1 MRLKDSHPGNL
12 VRIPSQRLQHGHKQ
26 PTTNNCIQQLF
37 YNFNNNIQ
45 TRNQPPD
52 NHQPP
57 DNPREFLHTHTH
69 QTQAFG
75 CAWFV
80 PSQRLE
86 RSDNFGGWDRVLV
99 GNSRWRNGTKS
110 WCSAPQEIMKTRR
123 TWWMTRKL
131 YVYIACCV
139 YFLLKC
145 RYIQW
150 LSHCGCHVVDLIF
163 LTTIQSCA
171 YLKVY
176 TMSYRFL
183 SWRLIHVHAPL
194 EIFIMVSLA

>member
-1 MRLKDSHPGNL
+1 MDISN
-12 VRIPSQRLQHGHKQ
+12 QQ
-26 PTTNNCIQQLF
+26 PTTVYNNYFTTSTTTSRQE
-37 YNFNNNIQ
+37 
-45 TRNQPPD
+45 T
-52 NHQPP
+52 NHQTTT
-57 DNPREFLHTHTH
+57 NHQITSREFLHTHTH

-110 WCSAPQEIMKTRR
+110 RCSAPQEIMKTRR